1 MESAS
6 KEYQIELALN
16 GMQSA
21 WEEVQLRLDATIS
34 LQLEK
39 GLSDKVEALLEVNA
53 LCIGYR

>member
-21 WEEVQLRLDATIS
+21 WEEVQLRLDANIS
-34 LQLEK
+34 QLEK